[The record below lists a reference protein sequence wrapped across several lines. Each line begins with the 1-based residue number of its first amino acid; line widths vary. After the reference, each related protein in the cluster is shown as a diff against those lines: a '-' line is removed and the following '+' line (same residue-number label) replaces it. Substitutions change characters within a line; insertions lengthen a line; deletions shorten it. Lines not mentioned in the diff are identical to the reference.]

1 MIICSF
7 AGGNAEIIFIFKCL
21 SDKIRL
27 FLFSFHLSLKLPAH
41 RRSGYE
47 GAPVIALSASFQPA
61 LSHFFVKE

>member
-1 MIICSF
+1 MDDYLHL
-7 AGGNAEIIFIFKCL
+7 KCL

-61 LSHFFVKE
+61 LSHFL